1 VLRHFFFKEIKMA
14 LSNTQKSG
22 LKALGIALIAGL
34 AGVFAESSG
43 LLGEVSKFILSLFS
57 K

>member
-1 VLRHFFFKEIKMA
+1 MA
-14 LSNTQKSG
+14 LSNAQKSG

-43 LLGEVSKFILSLFS
+43 LLGEVSKFILSLFN